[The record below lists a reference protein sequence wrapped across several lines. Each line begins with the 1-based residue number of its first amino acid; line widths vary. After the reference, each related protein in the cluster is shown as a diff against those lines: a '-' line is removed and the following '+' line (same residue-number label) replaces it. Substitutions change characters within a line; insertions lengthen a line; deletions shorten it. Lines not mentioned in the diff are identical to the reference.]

1 MKRTLFLALILL
13 SASAYS
19 QDKKEAFARFSFGNY
34 EGALEELVELYEN
47 DKDNYEYAYMIGV
60 CYLNSNIDKSL
71 AVSYMEK
78 AVQDPKG
85 NENSHYLL
93 GRAYHFAYQF
103 DDAIKS
109 YRKFKELAKSNN
121 PNLSDVDKQIEYCE
135 NAKELMKFPVNVSF
149 ENLGKKVNSPYP
161 DYYPFI
167 PVDESFIIFNSKRDE
182 ESEQLES
189 GQYLSNIY
197 IASVK
202 DGEFSEAKLI
212 NFNIN
217 SKEENEEV
225 VGLNANGDKAIIY
238 KEDFQKGSALYE
250 SRIVDLR
257 VDAPA
262 KFPKTINSKYTEIAA
277 SISSDGAKLF
287 FASDRPGGYGGVD
300 IYMCQRLPNG
310 KWSQAQNLGPTI
322 NTKFDED
329 FPNISPNGK
338 VLYFSSK
345 GHTSMG
351 GYDIFKAEWNPSKGK
366 FGAVRNI
373 GYPINT
379 PEDNMNFRVSK
390 TGRFGYISALRN
402 GGYGDLDIYRVTFRE
417 VEPEYTVI
425 TGNIVPKLGEGK
437 FENVLISVTDEE
449 TGDIYG
455 DYVPNMET
463 MRYVM
468 ILPPGNYEVFVGC
481 YGYEEIYENLEILDK
496 SSFQSHIEKNIV
508 VTPVKE

>member
-1 MKRTLFLALILL
+1 MLTPTLFA
-13 SASAYS
+13 
-19 QDKKEAFARFSFGNY
+19 QDRKEALNRFSVGNY
-34 EGALEELVELYEN
+34 EGALEELLELYEEE
-47 DKDNYEYAYMIGV
+47 KTYEYAYMIGV

-71 AVSYMEK
+71 AVSYLEY
-78 AVQDPKG
+78 AVKDPKG

-103 DDAIKS
+103 DNAIGA
-109 YRKFKELAKSNN
+109 YRKFREVAKSNN
-121 PNLSDVDKQIEYCE
+121 PNLADVAKQIEYCD
-135 NAKELMKFPVNVSF
+135 NAKELIKFPINVSF
-149 ENLGKKVNSPYP
+149 ENLGDKVNSAYP

-167 PVDESFIIFNSKRDE
+167 PTDESFIIFNSRRDR
-182 ESEQLES
+182 ESRQAENGSYLANI
-189 GQYLSNIY
+189 YLSE
-197 IASVK
+197 VK
-202 DGEFSEAKLI
+202 DGEFAEAKPI

-217 SKEENEEV
+217 SKEENEEI
-225 VGLNANGDKAIIY
+225 VGLTADGSQAIIY
-238 KEDFQKGSALYE
+238 KEDFQKGSALFL
-250 SRIVDLR
+250 SKIVDKR
-257 VDAPA
+257 VDVPVEL
-262 KFPKTINSKYTEIAA
+262 PKSVNSKYTEIAA
-277 SISSDGAKLF
+277 SLSADGQRIY
-287 FASDRPGGYGGVD
+287 FASDRPDGYGGVD
-300 IYMCQRLPNG
+300 IYMCQKLPNG
-310 KWSQAQNLGPTI
+310 KWSQALNLGPTI
-322 NTKFDED
+322 NTPFDED

-338 VLYFSSK
+338 TLYFSSK

-351 GYDIFKAEWNPSKGK
+351 GYDIFKAEWNPAKQK

-390 TGRFGYISALRN
+390 SGRFGYISALRQD
-402 GGYGDLDIYRVTFRE
+402 GHGDLDIYRVTFRE

-425 TGNIVPKLGEGK
+425 TGTIVPKEGEPN

-468 ILPPGNYEVFVGC
+468 ILPPGKYEVFVGC
-481 YGYEEIYENLEILDK
+481 YGYEEIYEELEVLDK
-496 SSFQSHIEKNIV
+496 SSFQSHIERDIV